1 MLCQSI
7 FLSCKHCLFFRW
19 WKQQT
24 GGGSLSW
31 RSQLKRPGRGVAE
44 SVETNTGVFVCLC
57 CVCGTQ
63 EPSSGTQI
71 WDTTLSLLNHHQV
84 PGPTRMIR
92 VEAMWAT
99 QNWLVG
105 LNLYPIAIIKNFEIV
120 ETRPR
125 GYCGCVV
132 TLSITR
138 DIVLCEMWPGC
149 RDKSN
154 VTAGDVETINI
165 GLVAP
170 ITISPSAHNYRK
182 YCSVI

>member
-1 MLCQSI
+1 MVRRSLSRLEDSRYSRLRTQSRKCCVKAFSYLANI
-7 FLSCKHCLFFRW
+7 VCFP
-19 WKQQT
+19 

-44 SVETNTGVFVCLC
+44 SVETNRGVFVCLC
-57 CVCGTQ
+57 CV
-63 EPSSGTQI
+63 
-71 WDTTLSLLNHHQV
+71 
-84 PGPTRMIR
+84 R
-92 VEAMWAT
+92 EAMWAT

-154 VTAGDVETINI
+154 VTAGYVETINI
-165 GLVAP
+165 GLMAC
-170 ITISPSAHNYRK
+170 THQHQSQ
-182 YCSVI
+182 CS

>member
-1 MLCQSI
+1 MSKH
-7 FLSCKHCLFFRW
+7 FLILQTLFVFQVVAVCRGEVNWRGLVEGWRRAWRQTRGCL
-19 WKQQT
+19 
-24 GGGSLSW
+24 
-31 RSQLKRPGRGVAE
+31 
-44 SVETNTGVFVCLC
+44 SVCV
-57 CVCGTQ
+57 VCGTQ

-125 GYCGCVV
+125 GYCGCLV

-170 ITISPSAHNYRK
+170 ITISPSTQ
-182 YCSVI
+182 CS